1 MNKLNFRKNAK
12 GFNLI
17 ELMLVL
23 AAIVIL
29 SALVF
34 NQYQKYQV
42 SQKAAD
48 TAQTLTLA
56 ATGIKALYTS
66 GNFSKLSTASAAQ
79 GGFFP
84 DSMVDKTAGT
94 ITNQFDGAV
103 TVGYATTSNATAI
116 TQGASATNVANARYF
131 GIQYTQVPSAV
142 CVKLAGAAGGF
153 NGLAIG
159 TTTVKNVFPNATRME
174 LNEAEV
180 TAACNAA
187 GTVDML
193 FLSN

>member
-48 TAQTLTLA
+48 SAQTLTLA

-66 GNFSKLSTASAAQ
+66 GNFSNLTTQVAID

-84 DSMVDKTAGT
+84 DTMKNAAG
-94 ITNQFDGAV
+94 NALENPFEGEVRVSGVA
-103 TVGYATTSNATAI
+103 ASNATAV
-116 TQGASATNVANARYF
+116 TGTATAGRYF
-131 GIQYTQVPSAV
+131 GIAYDNVPSAV

-153 NGLAIG
+153 NGMAIAG
-159 TTTVKNVFPNATRME
+159 TTVKNTFPNTARVE
-174 LNEAEV
+174 LDEAAV
-180 TAACNAA
+180 TARCNSAN
-187 GTVDML
+187 TVTMV

>member
-34 NQYQKYQV
+34 NQYSKYQV

-48 TAQTLTLA
+48 EAQTVTLA

-66 GNFSKLSTASAAQ
+66 GNFGNLTTAVAAR

-84 DSMVDKTAGT
+84 EKMVSGT
-94 ITNQFDGAV
+94 TIRNQFDGGAV
-103 TVGYATTSNATAI
+103 TVGGVSANDGDAI
-116 TQGASATNVANARYF
+116 TSTAGDRYF
-131 GIQYTQVPSAV
+131 GIQYATVPADV
-142 CVKLAGAAGGF
+142 CVKLAGAVGGF
-153 NGLAIG
+153 QGLSINGE
-159 TTTVKNVFPNATRME
+159 TVKNTFANATTRME
-174 LNEAEV
+174 LDEAAV
-180 TAACNAA
+180 TTNCKTNTTA
-187 GTVDML
+187 TML
-193 FLSN
+193 FISN